1 MATTTTMVGGKEGGG
16 SSSQIPPRKKM
27 FSGRLGR
34 GTASTLE
41 EKEKEGGGKTGG
53 STMGMGI
60 GQNESISLPSSASS
74 SSSSSGV
81 VTHVVYSKG
90 LSKGTSSIFHHN
102 NQNQNNHHHN
112 NSNSNH
118 NPDQDHHDEG
128 RTSTSNNTVDAIATG
143 CSRGMIKIW
152 GMQYRPY
159 SYSATNANGT
169 ANGTATML
177 PDGCLDKASLP
188 PSQSPS
194 STSSS
199 PSSSS
204 PLPPL
209 RSVELVVALEV
220 HEGKALT
227 ALALTDVVVYPSS
240 SPLSSVPTSH
250 PIHPQQS
257 NDHHSH
263 SHNSDSKN
271 DTPST
276 SSVVSSRS
284 SSKHRGLEGCRWLVM
299 SGTLLRI
306 KKDTL
311 VHSLTDTLSSSL
323 SIS

>member
-1 MATTTTMVGGKEGGG
+1 MTTTTTTVGGKEGGG

-41 EKEKEGGGKTGG
+41 EKEKEGGGKTG
-53 STMGMGI
+53 SEMGI
-60 GQNESISLPSSASS
+60 GENESMSLPTSPIS

-90 LSKGTSSIFHHN
+90 LSKDTSAIFHHN

-112 NSNSNH
+112 NSNSN
-118 NPDQDHHDEG
+118 PDHDHHHHDEG

-159 SYSATNANGT
+159 SPTNATTNANGT
-169 ANGTATML
+169 ETML
-177 PDGCLDKASLP
+177 SSDRLDKTSLP
-188 PSQSPS
+188 PSPS
-194 STSSS
+194 SASSS

-227 ALALTDVVVYPSS
+227 ALALTDVVVYPTS
-240 SPLSSVPTSH
+240 SPPSPVPIAH

-263 SHNSDSKN
+263 SHNSDSNN

-276 SSVVSSRS
+276 SSGVSSRS

-311 VHSLTDTLSSSL
+311 VHLITYTLVH
-323 SIS
+323 